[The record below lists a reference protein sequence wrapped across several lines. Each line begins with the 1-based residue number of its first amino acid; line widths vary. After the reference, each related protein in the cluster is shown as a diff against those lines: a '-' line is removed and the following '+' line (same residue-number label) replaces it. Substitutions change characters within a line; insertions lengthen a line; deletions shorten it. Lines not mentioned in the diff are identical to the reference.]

1 MKTIIIYMS
10 GFLKIGYMS
19 GFLKMVL
26 KNRIPALSGRFFCF
40 RARDDD
46 IKGDDMKIKRKVSP
60 FLLSPLVY
68 LPFIA
73 VLSSFYMA

>member
-1 MKTIIIYMS
+1 
-10 GFLKIGYMS
+10 
-19 GFLKMVL
+19 
-26 KNRIPALSGRFFCF
+26 
-40 RARDDD
+40 
-46 IKGDDMKIKRKVSP
+46 MKIKRKVSP